1 MKKHQF
7 NQVLFFLLVGGL
19 ASCNP
24 LKKMAADA
32 ENVKYTVAPDPL
44 ELHAD
49 SINMAITGK
58 IPAEYFHK
66 KAIIDVTPLL
76 KTKGVNGEVVKEF
89 KTITLVG
96 EAATEE
102 GQKITQASG
111 GSFNY
116 TDKVAYKDAMESA
129 VLEVKIVGR
138 FKTKSVDIGN
148 FKVGDGTI
156 ITPTLVMSDEKPI
169 LGTDKFVKV
178 TPRKF
183 EAQLNYVVNSS
194 QVRGSE
200 LLDEDY
206 KGLKEFLSMGA
217 EKEFVFKGV
226 KISAYASPDGEISKN
241 ENLANDRAASAKK
254 AFARDLKKAKIEIEN
269 PDEFYTLEGKGE
281 DWEGF
286 KTKMVA
292 SDIEDKDLILRVL
305 KMYTDLDQRE
315 KEIKNLAATYTAVA
329 DKILPELRRSMIS
342 VMADEMSRTD
352 EEIQRLVKSAPDSLS
367 IEEILYAATLT
378 ESLDDKQS
386 VYASA
391 KKVYPS
397 DWRGHNNSGYVL
409 LLQNKANDAK
419 ADFEAALNADANNK
433 IASNNLAI
441 CHKLSGDF
449 AKAKE
454 LYTAAKGA
462 GKEVSYNL
470 GILDIIGGKYSSA
483 VANMGSEK
491 TFNAALA
498 TLLNGNANGA
508 IAILDASGD
517 KEMAM
522 SYYLKAIAGARAG
535 NKDLTINNLKTAIS
549 KDSSLKQKANKDAEF
564 LQFAEDEAF
573 KSLL

>member
-76 KTKGVNGEVVKEF
+76 KTKGVNGELVKEF

-549 KDSSLKQKANKDAEF
+549 KDSSLKKKANKDAEF

>member
-508 IAILDASGD
+508 IAILDASED

>member
-254 AFARDLKKAKIEIEN
+254 AFARDLKKAIIEIEN
-269 PDEFYTLEGKGE
+269 PDEFYALEGKGE

-508 IAILDASGD
+508 IAILDASED

>member
-1 MKKHQF
+1 
-7 NQVLFFLLVGGL
+7 
-19 ASCNP
+19 
-24 LKKMAADA
+24 MAADA

-352 EEIQRLVKSAPDSLS
+352 EEIRRLVKSAPDSLS